1 MFGRLLLL
9 FIGIPLLELALL
21 VWLGSRIG
29 FWATMAIVVA
39 TGILGA
45 VLARLEGLRVVLQ
58 IRAELLAGRMPVGQL
73 LDGLMVL
80 IGGVVLLTPGL
91 LTDILGF
98 SLLIPW
104 SRNRFKR
111 FVQRRFERMRRARQI
126 NIRLMLD

>member
-9 FIGIPLLELALL
+9 FIGIPLLELAIL
-21 VWLGSRIG
+21 VWLGSHIG
-29 FWATMAIVVA
+29 FWPTMAIVLV

-45 VLARLEGLRVVLQ
+45 LLARLEGLRVVLQ
-58 IRAELLAGRMPVGQL
+58 IRAELLGGRMPVGQL

-91 LTDILGF
+91 LTDLLGF

-104 SRNRFKR
+104 TRSKFKR
-111 FVQRRFERMRRARQI
+111 FVRRRFERMRQARQI